1 MDTDTSLLKEAT
13 LSISTLNTVTHR
25 SAVVASISKQWTRIK
40 IQRISAVRGEY
51 RC

>member
-1 MDTDTSLLKEAT
+1 MDTDTSLGQEAT
-13 LSISTLNTVTHR
+13 LSISTLKTVTHR

-40 IQRISAVRGEY
+40 SPRISAVRDEY